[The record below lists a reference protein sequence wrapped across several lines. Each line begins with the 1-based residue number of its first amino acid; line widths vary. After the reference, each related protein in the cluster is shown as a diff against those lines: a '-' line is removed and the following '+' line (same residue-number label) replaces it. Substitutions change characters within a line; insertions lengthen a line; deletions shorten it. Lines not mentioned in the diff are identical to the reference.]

1 MRRLAAVVVCGV
13 ACGILDGYDATEY
26 LAYPALED
34 MAPLPG
40 APLLSE
46 LGGSNWTARFHE
58 LIAANLARYPA
69 GGSSRGPGKK
79 FDVLFGMG
87 LQKSGTTSFNHASR
101 RMGFSKQPHHFD
113 PQKGKQQTFRFDK
126 SGCFNGVLIFFTF
139 GIPWLIL

>member
-46 LGGSNWTARFHE
+46 LGGSNWTAPR
-58 LIAANLARYPA
+58 RA
-69 GGSSRGPGKK
+69 G
-79 FDVLFGMG
+79 
-87 LQKSGTTSFNHASR
+87 R
-101 RMGFSKQPHHFD
+101 R
-113 PQKGKQQTFRFDK
+113 
-126 SGCFNGVLIFFTF
+126 
-139 GIPWLIL
+139 